1 MSTQTIRLT
10 DAIQSYLVDV
20 TVREPEV
27 FRRLRAETARL
38 ENRNMQIAPEQGQ
51 FMALLVELLGARRAL
66 EIGTFTGYSALWI
79 ASALPPDGRLLC
91 CDVNDEWTAVA
102 RRYWAEAGLTD
113 RIELRLAPALDT
125 LDGLLAGGQAG
136 TFDFAFIDADKPNYD
151 NYYERVLRL
160 LRPGGLAA
168 LDNALNNGRVVDPAA
183 HPDTHAAVHDA
194 MNRKIRHDPRVTMSL
209 VPIGDGLML
218 VRKRSG

>member
-91 CDVNDEWTAVA
+91 CDVNDQWTRVA
-102 RRYWAEAGLTD
+102 RRYWAEAGLAD
-113 RIELRLAPALDT
+113 RMELRLAPALDT

-183 HPDTHAAVHDA
+183 HPDTHAAIHDA
-194 MNRKIRHDPRVTMSL
+194 MNRKIRGDPRVSMSL

>member
-10 DAIQSYLVDV
+10 DAIQSYLVAV
-20 TVREPEV
+20 TVREPEA
-27 FRRLRAETARL
+27 FRRLRVETARL

-79 ASALPPDGRLLC
+79 ASALPPAGRLLC
-91 CDVNDEWTAVA
+91 CDVNDEWTTVA
-102 RRYWAEAGLTD
+102 RRYWAEAGLAD

-125 LDGLLAGGQAG
+125 LDGLLADGQAG

-168 LDNALNNGRVVDPAA
+168 LDNALNNGRVVDPTA
-183 HPDTHAAVHDA
+183 HPDTHAAIHDA
-194 MNRKIRHDPRVTMSL
+194 MNRKIRDDPRVSMSL